1 LQLVR
6 PRKFLSWKRRWIFGA
21 SVHVLVFCFAFSLT
35 NRRTEITDLA
45 HFSNQEGVTE
55 YLAFLDNSIQEK
67 KKSFKVIIE
76 VIAVKK
82 SNGWNLAKGKCLLY
96 IAIDSIASSLEYGDL
111 ISFKTSPVIVK
122 PPANP
127 EQFNYK
133 QWLAYN
139 QVYQQLYLQKGQ
151 WQLKGHQ
158 YGNSLVAIAIR
169 MREKLLQIFRDNGI
183 AGDEY
188 AVLSA
193 LLLGATG
200 EIDQEVMSAYSASGA
215 MHVLSVSGLH
225 VGIIYMALNAL
236 LFFMERNRKSRIVK
250 AAVLIIFL
258 WFYALLTG
266 LSPAV
271 LRSAAM
277 LSYIVIGKSIGRYT

>member
-1 LQLVR
+1 MNHWNQTPLFRLLPAFIAGILCAVYGILPFTEALYFFVLLPALVVILQLVR

-169 MREKLLQIFRDNGI
+169 MREKLLQ
-183 AGDEY
+183 
-188 AVLSA
+188 
-193 LLLGATG
+193 
-200 EIDQEVMSAYSASGA
+200 
-215 MHVLSVSGLH
+215 
-225 VGIIYMALNAL
+225 
-236 LFFMERNRKSRIVK
+236 
-250 AAVLIIFL
+250 
-258 WFYALLTG
+258 
-266 LSPAV
+266 
-271 LRSAAM
+271 
-277 LSYIVIGKSIGRYT
+277 